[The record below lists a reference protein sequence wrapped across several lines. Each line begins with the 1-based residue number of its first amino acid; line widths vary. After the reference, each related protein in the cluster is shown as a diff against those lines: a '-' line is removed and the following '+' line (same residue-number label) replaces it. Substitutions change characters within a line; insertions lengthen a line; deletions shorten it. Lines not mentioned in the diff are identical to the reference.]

1 MQGNWRAA
9 FVFGEKLLT
18 LQRLISP
25 DCALRLRPQAPK
37 VKTRSMA
44 QTKVLFISQEITPY
58 LAENPRTL
66 LGRELPQG
74 VAENGYE
81 VRTFMPKYGAI
92 NERRN
97 QLHEVIRLSGLNIPI
112 DDNDH
117 PLVIKVATLLPVRM
131 QVYFIDSDD
140 YFHKPPVKGL
150 ETETDKEDNDERS
163 MFYVRGVAETVK
175 KLRWEPAV
183 IQCDGWITALSPMY
197 LKRLYADEPSF
208 CNSKIVYTLHN
219 DAFEGS
225 LDSRFVDKL
234 LQEGLTKKDLKA
246 ITKGEVDHKALTR
259 LAIDYADAIMQADAD
274 VDSELIQYAEK
285 SGKPFLKFTTE
296 EERTPRLVAFYEEL
310 LKK

>member
-1 MQGNWRAA
+1 
-9 FVFGEKLLT
+9 
-18 LQRLISP
+18 
-25 DCALRLRPQAPK
+25 
-37 VKTRSMA
+37 MA

-66 LGRELPQG
+66 LGRDLPQS
-74 VAENGYE
+74 VAEKGYE

-97 QLHEVIRLSGLNIPI
+97 QLHEVIRLSGLNISI

-175 KLRWEPAV
+175 KLRWEPAI
-183 IQCDGWITALSPMY
+183 IQCDGWISALAPMY

-208 CNSKIVYTLHN
+208 CNGKIVYTLRN
-219 DAFEGS
+219 DVFDGT

-234 LQEGLTKKDLKA
+234 MQEGLTKKDLKA
-246 ITKGEVDHKALTR
+246 LTKGDADHKALTR
-259 LAIDYADAIMQADAD
+259 LAIDYADAVVQAEAEVDA
-274 VDSELIQYAEK
+274 EMLEYAEK
-285 SGKPFLKFTTE
+285 SGKPLLKFTSA
-296 EERTPRLVAFYEEL
+296 EERPQQLVEFYEQL
-310 LKK
+310 LK

>member
-1 MQGNWRAA
+1 
-9 FVFGEKLLT
+9 
-18 LQRLISP
+18 
-25 DCALRLRPQAPK
+25 
-37 VKTRSMA
+37 MA

-66 LGRELPQG
+66 RGRELP
-74 VAENGYE
+74 
-81 VRTFMPKYGAI
+81 YGCI

-140 YFHKPPVKGL
+140 YFPKPPVKGL

-246 ITKGEVDHKALTR
+246 IAKGEVDHKALTR

-274 VDSELIQYAEK
+274 VDPELIQYAEK